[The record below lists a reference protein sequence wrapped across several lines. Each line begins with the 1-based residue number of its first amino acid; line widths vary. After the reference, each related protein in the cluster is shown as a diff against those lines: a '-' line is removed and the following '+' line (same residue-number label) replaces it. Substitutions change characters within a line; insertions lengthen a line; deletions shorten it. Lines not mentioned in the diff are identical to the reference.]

1 MSTEPNPSFEDAIA
15 ELTQIVQTLERG
27 QPTLDES
34 LARFERGVEL
44 LRQCRQQLDAAECRV
59 KELVEID
66 EHGHA
71 KLREFDH
78 QATVEKGKRERT
90 AAKKKKPPTEPESLD
105 IQIEEKGLFE

>member
-1 MSTEPNPSFEDAIA
+1 MSTEARPSFEEAMV

-44 LRQCRQQLDAAECRV
+44 LRHCRAQLDSAECRV

-78 QATVEKGKRERT
+78 QATVEKGKGER
-90 AAKKKKPPTEPESLD
+90 AASKKKKVPKEPEPLD
-105 IQIEEKGLFE
+105 IPLEEKGLFE

>member
-1 MSTEPNPSFEDAIA
+1 MSTEGNPSFEGALA

-27 QPTLDES
+27 QPTLEES

-44 LRQCRQQLDAAECRV
+44 LRLCRKQLDSAECRV

-78 QATVEKGKRERT
+78 QATVEKGKGERT
-90 AAKKKKPPTEPESLD
+90 APKKKKVVKEPDPPEIP
-105 IQIEEKGLFE
+105 IEEQGLFE

>member
-1 MSTEPNPSFEDAIA
+1 MSTEQAMNFEDALV

-27 QPTLDES
+27 QPTLEES

-44 LRQCRQQLDAAECRV
+44 LRLCRVQLDSAESRV

-71 KLREFDH
+71 RLREFDH
-78 QATVEKGKRERT
+78 QATVDKGKGEKSAPKKRRT
-90 AAKKKKPPTEPESLD
+90 PKESAPPEPPVE
-105 IQIEEKGLFE
+105 EEKGLF

>member
-1 MSTEPNPSFEDAIA
+1 MEPSPSFEDAIA

-78 QATVEKGKRERT
+78 QATVEKAKGDRT
-90 AAKKKKPPTEPESLD
+90 ASKKKKAAKDPEPVD
-105 IQIEEKGLFE
+105 IPIEEKGLFE